1 MDISIFELLF
11 FAFIACA
18 WPVSIAR
25 MVRRRSTKGKSLLFS
40 GIVFAGYTFGIIHK
54 FLYDPDVVVCVYFLN
69 AALVLTDT
77 AVFLR
82 MRRRYEQEAAS

>member
-11 FAFIACA
+11 FVFIACA
-18 WPVSIAR
+18 WPLSIAR
-25 MVRRRSTKGKSLLFS
+25 MVTRRSTKGKSLLFS

-54 FLYDPDVVVCVYFLN
+54 FLYDLDVVVCVYFLN

-77 AVFLR
+77 IIFLNI
-82 MRRRYEQEAAS
+82 RRRYERGDAS

>member
-40 GIVFAGYTFGIIHK
+40 GIVLLGYTFGIIHK

-82 MRRRYEQEAAS
+82 IRRRYEQEAAS

>member
-18 WPVSIAR
+18 WPVSITR

-40 GIVFAGYTFGIIHK
+40 GIVLLGYTFGIIHK
-54 FLYDPDVVVCVYFLN
+54 FLYDLDIVVCVYFLN

-77 AVFLR
+77 AVLLHI
-82 MRRRYEQEAAS
+82 RRRYEQEAAS